1 LYLRGLVWPVT
12 ADIDPT
18 DVPALGLGTWKL
30 TGEDCTEV
38 VAAAVEAGYRHVD
51 TAQLYDNELEV
62 GRGLRRAD
70 APPETFLATK
80 VAPENCSYEDCVASV
95 RASADRLDRTLDLA
109 YVHWPRAS
117 YDPAETTRA
126 LDELV
131 DEGTIR
137 AHGVSNFTVDL
148 LDEFTEHAAHAPAA
162 NQFECHPLLPQED
175 LVAAC
180 HERDVL
186 PVAYSPVARGKA
198 LEHPVVREVA
208 EAVDAT
214 PGQVCLAWLRAR
226 NVAAIP
232 KTTGGHVTE
241 NYESQSVT
249 LSDAQVE
256 RISGIE
262 ERHRCVNPPSAPWD

>member
-12 ADIDPT
+12 ADIDPA
-18 DVPALGLGTWKL
+18 DVPSLGLGTWTL
-30 TGEDCTEV
+30 TGETCTEV

-70 APPETFLATK
+70 APADTFLATK
-80 VAPENCSYEDCVASV
+80 VAPENCAYEDCVASV
-95 RASADRLDRTLDLA
+95 RASADRLDRTPDLA
-109 YVHWPRAS
+109 YVHWPRAA
-117 YDPAETTRA
+117 YDPVETTRA

-148 LDEFTEHAAHAPAA
+148 LAGFIEHADHPPLA

-208 EAVDAT
+208 DEVDAT

-241 NYESQSVT
+241 NYASRDVVLT
-249 LSDAQVE
+249 DDQVE
-256 RISGIE
+256 RVSGIE